1 MPNKKS
7 DHRPDIRTI
16 NNMLGE
22 GKTVKEIADFY
33 GCTTANIYA
42 KIKSVEKK
50 LHPERANLTPIKD
63 VMYDE
68 ETKMVIAAKDGRT
81 KQIIAAIGDER
92 VTAFVN
98 YHIEMMAMRQGVDKR
113 NVRDLYERFYRYL
126 DYCAEH
132 GIMPNNMNAYY
143 AIGVYK
149 QEISSWKLGQAGT
162 PEHKK
167 FAEDITQFFASV
179 HEQGAQAGLFN
190 PISSIFWQKAY
201 DGLIEASKLEV
212 VQQDPLGDKRSAE
225 DIAKAYTEVN
235 LPD

>member
-16 NNMLGE
+16 NNMLAE

-42 KIKSVEKK
+42 KMKSVDKK
-50 LHPERANLTPIKD
+50 LNPKADLTPIKD

-68 ETKMVIAAKDGRT
+68 ETKMVVATKDGRT

-113 NVRDLYERFYRYL
+113 NVPDLYQRFYRYL

-143 AIGVYK
+143 AVGVSK
-149 QEISSWKLGQAGT
+149 QDISFWKLGQAGT

>member
-16 NNMLGE
+16 NNMLAE

-42 KIKSVEKK
+42 KMKSIDKK
-50 LHPERANLTPIKD
+50 LNPKADLTPIKD

-68 ETKMVIAAKDGRT
+68 ETKMVVATKDGRT

-113 NVRDLYERFYRYL
+113 NVPDLYQRFYRYL

-143 AIGVYK
+143 AVGVSK
-149 QEISSWKLGQAGT
+149 QDISFWKLGQAGT

-225 DIAKAYTEVN
+225 DIAKAYTEVS

>member
-16 NNMLGE
+16 NNMLAE

-50 LHPERANLTPIKD
+50 LNPKADLTPIKD

-68 ETKMVIAAKDGRT
+68 ENKMVVATKDGRS

-98 YHIEMMAMRQGVDKR
+98 YHIEMMAMRQGVDRR
-113 NVRDLYERFYRYL
+113 NVPDLYQRFYRYL

-143 AIGVYK
+143 AIGVNK
-149 QEISSWKLGQAGT
+149 QTISLWKLGQAGT
-162 PEHKK
+162 PEHQK

>member
-16 NNMLGE
+16 NNMLAE

-33 GCTTANIYA
+33 KCTPANIYA
-42 KIKSVEKK
+42 KLRSVDKK
-50 LHPERANLTPIKD
+50 MNPNANLTPIKD
-63 VMYDE
+63 IMYDE
-68 ETKMVIAAKDGRT
+68 ANNMVVAAKDGRE
-81 KQIIAAIGDER
+81 KKLIATIGDER

-126 DYCAEH
+126 NYCAEH

-143 AIGVYK
+143 AIGVFK
-149 QEISSWKLGQAGT
+149 QEISLWKLGQGGT

-225 DIAKAYTEVN
+225 DIAKAYEEVN

>member
-16 NNMLGE
+16 NSMLAAGSS
-22 GKTVKEIADFY
+22 VKEIAEYY
-33 GCTTANIYA
+33 GCTSANIYA

-50 LHPERANLTPIKD
+50 TNTGASLTPIKD

-68 ETKMVIAAKDGRT
+68 KSGMAVGIKDGRSKKIVAT
-81 KQIIAAIGDER
+81 IGDER
-92 VTAFVN
+92 VSAFVE
-98 YHIEMMAMRQGVDKR
+98 YHMEMMAMRQGVNKR
-113 NVRDLYERFYRYL
+113 DVPDLYQRFYRYL
-126 DYCAEH
+126 KYCAEH

-143 AIGVYK
+143 AIGVNK
-149 QEISSWKLGQAGT
+149 QDISHWQLGQTGT
-162 PEHKK
+162 PEHRK
-167 FAEDITQFFASV
+167 FAEDISQFFASV

-201 DGLIEASKLEV
+201 DGLIEASKVEV
-212 VQQDPLGDKRSAE
+212 AQAEPLGEKRSAE
-225 DIAKAYTEVN
+225 DIAKAYEEVN

>member
-16 NNMLGE
+16 NNMLSE

-42 KIKSVEKK
+42 KMKSVDKK
-50 LHPERANLTPIKD
+50 LNPKADLTPIKD

-68 ETKMVIAAKDGRT
+68 ETKMVVATKDGRT

-113 NVRDLYERFYRYL
+113 NVPDLYQRFYRYL

-143 AIGVYK
+143 AVGVSK
-149 QEISSWKLGQAGT
+149 QDISFWKLGQAGT

>member
-16 NNMLGE
+16 NNMLAD

-42 KIKSVEKK
+42 KMKSVDKK
-50 LHPERANLTPIKD
+50 LNPKADLTPIKD

-68 ETKMVIAAKDGRT
+68 ETKMVVATKDGRT

-113 NVRDLYERFYRYL
+113 NVPDLYQRFYRYL
-126 DYCAEH
+126 DYCSEH

-143 AIGVYK
+143 AVGVSK
-149 QEISSWKLGQAGT
+149 QDISFWKLGQAGT

-225 DIAKAYTEVN
+225 DIAKAYTEVT

>member
-1 MPNKKS
+1 MDEQPVKRGRGRPKGSKNKKPPS
-7 DHRPDIRTI
+7 
-16 NNMLGE
+16 
-22 GKTVKEIADFY
+22 KAVKELRKYDRY
-33 GCTTANIYA
+33 EVDPQTGYA
-42 KIKSVEKK
+42 MAMVGNKK
-50 LHPERANLTPIKD
+50 QL
-63 VMYDE
+63 V
-68 ETKMVIAAKDGRT
+68 GR
-81 KQIIAAIGDER
+81 IGDEK
-92 VTAFVN
+92 VTAFVA
-98 YHIEMMAMRQGVDKR
+98 YHMEMLKMREGVNKKD
-113 NVRDLYERFYRYL
+113 VPDLYQRFYRYL

-143 AIGVYK
+143 AIGLNK
-149 QEISSWKLGQAGT
+149 QTISLWKLGQAGT
-162 PEHKK
+162 PEHQK

>member
-16 NNMLGE
+16 NNMLAE

-42 KIKSVEKK
+42 KMKSVDKK
-50 LHPERANLTPIKD
+50 LNPKADLTPIKD

-68 ETKMVIAAKDGRT
+68 ETKMVVATKDGRT
-81 KQIIAAIGDER
+81 KQIIASIGDER

-98 YHIEMMAMRQGVDKR
+98 YHIEMMAMRQGVDRR
-113 NVRDLYERFYRYL
+113 NVPDLYQRFYRYL

-143 AIGVYK
+143 AIGLNK
-149 QEISSWKLGQAGT
+149 QTISLWKLGQGGT

-167 FAEDITQFFASV
+167 FAEDITGFFASV

>member
-16 NNMLGE
+16 NNMLAE

-50 LHPERANLTPIKD
+50 LNPKADLTPIKD

-68 ETKMVIAAKDGRT
+68 ENKMVVATKDGRS

-98 YHIEMMAMRQGVDKR
+98 YHMEMMAMRQGVNKR
-113 NVRDLYERFYRYL
+113 DVNDLYQRFYRYL
-126 DYCAEH
+126 RYCAEH
-132 GIMPNNMNAYY
+132 AIMPNNMNAYY
-143 AIGVYK
+143 AIGVSK
-149 QEISSWKLGQAGT
+149 QDISFWKLGQAGT

-201 DGLIEASKLEV
+201 DNLSDAPKLEV
-212 VQQDPLGDKRSAE
+212 SIQDPLGSKRSAE
-225 DIAKAYTEVN
+225 EISKAYDN

>member
-16 NNMLGE
+16 NNMLAE

-42 KIKSVEKK
+42 KMKSIDKK
-50 LHPERANLTPIKD
+50 LNPKADLTPIKD

-68 ETKMVIAAKDGRT
+68 ETKMVVATKDGRT

-113 NVRDLYERFYRYL
+113 NVPDLYQRFYRYL

-143 AIGVYK
+143 AVGVSK
-149 QEISSWKLGQAGT
+149 QDISFWKLGQAGT

>member
-16 NNMLGE
+16 NNMLSE

-42 KIKSVEKK
+42 KMKSVDKK
-50 LHPERANLTPIKD
+50 LNPKADLTPIKD
-63 VMYDE
+63 VMYDD
-68 ETKMVIAAKDGRT
+68 ETKMVVATKDGRT

-113 NVRDLYERFYRYL
+113 NVPDLYQRFYRYL

-143 AIGVYK
+143 AVGVSK
-149 QEISSWKLGQAGT
+149 QDISFWKLGQAGT

>member
-16 NNMLGE
+16 NNMLSE

-42 KIKSVEKK
+42 KMKSVDKK
-50 LHPERANLTPIKD
+50 LNPKADLTPIKD

-68 ETKMVIAAKDGRT
+68 ETKMVVATKDGRT

-113 NVRDLYERFYRYL
+113 NVPDLYQRFYRYL
-126 DYCAEH
+126 DYCSEH

-143 AIGVYK
+143 AVGVSK
-149 QEISSWKLGQAGT
+149 QDISFWKLGQAGT

-225 DIAKAYTEVN
+225 DIAKAYTEVT

>member
-16 NNMLGE
+16 NNMLAE

-42 KIKSVEKK
+42 KMKSIDKK
-50 LHPERANLTPIKD
+50 LNPKADLTPIKD
-63 VMYDE
+63 VMYDD
-68 ETKMVIAAKDGRT
+68 ETKMVVATKDGRT
-81 KQIIAAIGDER
+81 KQIIASIGDER

-113 NVRDLYERFYRYL
+113 NVPDLYQRFYRYL

-149 QEISSWKLGQAGT
+149 QEISLWKLGQAGT